1 MFKST
6 KLFAALD
13 TLSQKY
19 KVILEADNNE
29 LEDQADTEN
38 DSSDDLSSNAFPE
51 IAEDDPNNTEIDPTE
66 TPDDKDIP
74 DNEKG
79 SYMSD
84 TKLSMLA
91 SLLAKA
97 ATSNAIKIPSEM
109 LPVTSQNA
117 NQVIQYIEKNLQ
129 LNNPMNKISNNL
141 NNI

>member
-19 KVILEADNNE
+19 KVILEADDNK

-38 DSSDDLSSNAFPE
+38 NSSDDLSSGAFPE
-51 IAEDDPNNTEIDPTE
+51 TAEDDPGNTEVDPTE
-66 TPDDKDIP
+66 TPEDKDIP
-74 DNEKG
+74 DNEQG

>member
-6 KLFAALD
+6 KLFAALNA
-13 TLSQKY
+13 LNQKY
-19 KVILEADNNE
+19 KVILEADDNK

-51 IAEDDPNNTEIDPTE
+51 TAEDDPDNTEIDPTE
-66 TPDDKDIP
+66 TPEDKDIP

>member
-51 IAEDDPNNTEIDPTE
+51 TAEDDTDNTEIDPTE
-66 TPDDKDIP
+66 TPEDKDIP

>member
-19 KVILEADNNE
+19 KVILEADDNK

-38 DSSDDLSSNAFPE
+38 DSSDDLSSNTFPE
-51 IAEDDPNNTEIDPTE
+51 TAEDDPDIDPTE
-66 TPDDKDIP
+66 TPEDKDIP

>member
-6 KLFAALD
+6 KLFATLDALN
-13 TLSQKY
+13 QKY
-19 KVILEADNNE
+19 KVILEADDNK

-51 IAEDDPNNTEIDPTE
+51 TAEDDPGNTEVDPTE
-66 TPDDKDIP
+66 TPEDKDIP
-74 DNEKG
+74 DNEQG

>member
-19 KVILEADNNE
+19 KVILEADDNK

-38 DSSDDLSSNAFPE
+38 NSSDDLSSNAFPE
-51 IAEDDPNNTEIDPTE
+51 IAEDNTDNTEIDPTE
-66 TPDDKDIP
+66 TPEDKDIP
-74 DNEKG
+74 DNEQG

>member
-6 KLFAALD
+6 KLFAVLD
-13 TLSQKY
+13 TLNQKY
-19 KVILEADNNE
+19 KVILEADNNK
-29 LEDQADTEN
+29 LEDQTDTEN

-51 IAEDDPNNTEIDPTE
+51 TAEDDPDNTDIDPTE
-66 TPDDKDIP
+66 TPEDKDIP

>member
-13 TLSQKY
+13 ALNQKY
-19 KVILEADNNE
+19 KVILEADNNK

-51 IAEDDPNNTEIDPTE
+51 TAEDDPDNTEIDPTE
-66 TPDDKDIP
+66 TPEDKDIP
-74 DNEKG
+74 DNEQG

>member
-13 TLSQKY
+13 ALNQKY
-19 KVILEADNNE
+19 KVILEADDNE

-51 IAEDDPNNTEIDPTE
+51 TAEDDPDNTEIDPTE
-66 TPDDKDIP
+66 TPEDKDIP
-74 DNEKG
+74 DNEQG